1 MSAKLLEGKIALVTG
16 GGTGIGFGTARRM
29 AEEGATVYISG
40 RRFDVLEKS
49 AKKIG
54 ENVIPIQ
61 ADISIKTDM
70 ERVASVIESRHGA
83 LDILFANAGYCLS
96 ESLPDIT
103 EEFIDRMYNSNIKGT
118 LFTVQSMLPIL
129 REGASI
135 ILTSSMTAMI
145 GLPGYTCY
153 AATKCAIR
161 GMAKV
166 WTTELKSRKIR
177 VNVVSP
183 GAIPTEGYETVQ
195 GMTPEEVQGF
205 MDRCSQE
212 IPAGRG
218 GDPKE
223 LGDAVVFLASD
234 MSTFVNGEN
243 ITVDGGQTQVYA
255 GRL

>member
-16 GGTGIGFGTARRM
+16 GGTGIGFGTAKRM

-40 RRFDVLEKS
+40 RRLNVLENA
-49 AKKIG
+49 AKEIG

-61 ADISIKTDM
+61 ADISIKADM
-70 ERVASVIESRHGA
+70 ERVASVIKDQHSA
-83 LDILFANAGYCLS
+83 LDVVFANAGYCLS
-96 ESLPDIT
+96 KPLPEIT

-129 REGASI
+129 RDGASI

-145 GLPGYTCY
+145 GLSGYTCY

-195 GMTPEEVQGF
+195 GMTQEEVQKF
-205 MDRCSQE
+205 IDRCSQE

-223 LGDAVVFLASD
+223 LGDAVVFLASN
-234 MSTFVNGEN
+234 MSTFINGEN

>member
-29 AEEGATVYISG
+29 VEEGATVYISG
-40 RRFDVLEKS
+40 RRLDVLENA

-61 ADISIKTDM
+61 ADISIRTDM

-96 ESLPDIT
+96 KSLPDIT

-195 GMTPEEVQGF
+195 GMTPEEVQEF

-234 MSTFVNGEN
+234 MSTFINGEN

>member
-29 AEEGATVYISG
+29 VEEGATVYISG
-40 RRFDVLEKS
+40 RRLDILENA

-54 ENVIPIQ
+54 ANVIPIQ
-61 ADISIKTDM
+61 ADISIRTDM

-96 ESLPDIT
+96 KSLPDIT

-195 GMTPEEVQGF
+195 GMTPEEVQEF

-234 MSTFVNGEN
+234 MSTFINGEN

>member
-29 AEEGATVYISG
+29 VEEGAIVYISG
-40 RRFDVLEKS
+40 RRFDVLENA

-61 ADISIKTDM
+61 ADISIRTDM

-96 ESLPDIT
+96 KSLPDIT

-195 GMTPEEVQGF
+195 GMTPEEVQEF

-234 MSTFVNGEN
+234 MSTFINGEN

>member
-1 MSAKLLEGKIALVTG
+1 MSVKLLEGKIALVTG
-16 GGTGIGFGTARRM
+16 GGTGIGFGTAKRM

-40 RRFDVLEKS
+40 RRLDVLENA
-49 AKKIG
+49 AKEIG

-61 ADISIKTDM
+61 ADISIKADM
-70 ERVASVIESRHGA
+70 ERVASVIKDQHSA
-83 LDILFANAGYCLS
+83 LDIVFANAGYCLS
-96 ESLPDIT
+96 KPLPEIT

-129 REGASI
+129 RDGASI

-145 GLPGYTCY
+145 GLSGYTCY

-195 GMTPEEVQGF
+195 GMTPEEVQKF
-205 MDRCSQE
+205 IDRCSQE

-223 LGDAVVFLASD
+223 LGDAVVFLASN
-234 MSTFVNGEN
+234 MSTFINGEN